1 MRTTLLMNAKGGVGK
16 TTTAINMAA
25 ELAARGKRV
34 CVIDADPQC
43 NATDFLL
50 LEIAAVA
57 VDGAQTL
64 YDVLIGTTNYY
75 PEFTWGTR
83 IKGVSLVPGDERLSL
98 ADLAALQH
106 NGVYLRAVRDL
117 VEAMAED
124 DAFDYVLIDCPPGF
138 TAATTASLAAADD
151 VVIPMKLDAF
161 SLKGEES
168 LTRQINGVR
177 EFNPRLRIAGVLV
190 TMAEPRTK
198 VGRQGVELLQESAIP
213 IFSPLI
219 PRSTLVDQS
228 TFFHKPLRD
237 MRGAEVLAAQ
247 YAAFVDEYLKGGAK
261 RVR

>member
-25 ELAARGKRV
+25 ELAARGKCV

-50 LEIAAVA
+50 PETENSEV
-57 VDGAQTL
+57 QTL
-64 YDVLIGTTNYY
+64 YDVLIGTANYY
-75 PEFTWGTR
+75 PEFTWDTR
-83 IKGVSLVPGDERLSL
+83 IKGVSLVLGDERLSL

-106 NGVYLRAVRDL
+106 NGVRLRAVRDL
-117 VEAMAED
+117 IELMAED
-124 DAFDYVLIDCPPGF
+124 DAFDFVLIDCPPGF

-161 SLKGEES
+161 SIRGEES
-168 LTRQINGVR
+168 LVRQINGVR

-198 VGRQGVELLQESAIP
+198 VGRQGMELLRESAIP
-213 IFSPLI
+213 VFDAMI

-228 TFFHKPLRD
+228 TFFHMPLRD
-237 MRGAEVLAAQ
+237 MRGGEVLAAQ
-247 YAAFVDEYLKGGAK
+247 YSAAVDEYLRGGA
-261 RVR
+261 RRG

>member
-43 NATDFLL
+43 NSTDFLL
-50 LEIAAVA
+50 PVA
-57 VDGAQTL
+57 DADGTQTL
-64 YDVLIGTTNYY
+64 YDVLTGTATYY
-75 PEFTWGTR
+75 TELTWDTK
-83 IKGVSLVPGDERLSL
+83 IKGVSLLPSDERLSL

-124 DAFDYVLIDCPPGF
+124 DAFDFVLIDCPPGF

-161 SLKGEES
+161 SIRGEES

-247 YAAFVDEYLKGGAK
+247 YAAFVDEYLKGGA
-261 RVR
+261 RRGR

>member
-16 TTTAINMAA
+16 TTTAINLAA

-50 LEIAAVA
+50 PVA
-57 VDGAQTL
+57 DADDTQTL
-64 YDVLIGTTNYY
+64 YDVLTGRATYY
-75 PEFTWGTR
+75 TELTWDTR

-124 DAFDYVLIDCPPGF
+124 DAFDFVLIDCPPGF

-168 LTRQINGVR
+168 LVRQINGVR

-190 TMAEPRTK
+190 TMADARTK
-198 VGRQGVELLQESAIP
+198 VGRQGAELLRESAIP
-213 IFSPLI
+213 VFDSMI
-219 PRSTLVDQS
+219 PRSTAADQS
-228 TFFHKPLRD
+228 TFFHLPLCQL
-237 MRGAEVLAAQ
+237 RGAEVLAAQ
-247 YAAFVDEYLKGGAK
+247 YAAFVDEYLRGGAG
-261 RVR
+261 RGR

>member
-16 TTTAINMAA
+16 TTTAINLAA

-50 LEIAAVA
+50 PVGDA
-57 VDGAQTL
+57 DDTQTL
-64 YDVLIGTTNYY
+64 YDVLTGTATYY
-75 PEFTWGTR
+75 TELTWKTK
-83 IKGVSLVPGDERLSL
+83 INGVSLLPSDERLSL

-161 SLKGEES
+161 SIRGEES

-198 VGRQGVELLQESAIP
+198 VGKQGVELLRESAIP
-213 IFSPLI
+213 VFNTMI

-228 TFFHKPLRD
+228 TFFHMPLRN
-237 MRGAEVLAAQ
+237 MRGGLVLAMA
-247 YAAFVDEYLKGGAK
+247 YSDFVDEYLKGGA
-261 RVR
+261 RRG